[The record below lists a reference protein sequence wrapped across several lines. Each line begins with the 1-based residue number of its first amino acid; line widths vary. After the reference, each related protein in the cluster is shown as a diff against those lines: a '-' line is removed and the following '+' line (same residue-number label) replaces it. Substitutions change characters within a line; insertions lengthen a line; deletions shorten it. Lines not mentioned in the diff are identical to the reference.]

1 MRGPT
6 KLLLVDVGGGEE
18 GEGESQVASQECLP
32 LGAGGRGASGRDRQ
46 PSQLLPQHGVD
57 VNRQGVYVQSCRRER
72 EDETSIFQLLPTSF
86 GHFLQSNIKKTASLL
101 QLEPN
106 NFVSEANRRGFAE
119 AEL

>member
-72 EDETSIFQLLPTSF
+72 EDETSIFQLFPTSF
-86 GHFLQSNIKKTASLL
+86 GQFLQSNIKKLL
-101 QLEPN
+101 H
-106 NFVSEANRRGFAE
+106 FYC
-119 AEL
+119 